1 MHWEQSLRIVSS
13 KRNPPLNLNLSMT
26 GNYKCSNTYI
36 ELTLI
41 ISDFEFASPKASIQ
55 KEIIKAQSQG
65 TKFYGLRLGCG
76 DYYGMYYER
85 AYEKLLDK
93 MWVVNV

>member
-13 KRNPPLNLNLSMT
+13 KRNPPLNYNLSMT

-41 ISDFEFASPKASIQ
+41 KQIFVMSRYQNRHTQRPDMRG
-55 KEIIKAQSQG
+55 KESKC
-65 TKFYGLRLGCG
+65 TFL
-76 DYYGMYYER
+76 
-85 AYEKLLDK
+85 
-93 MWVVNV
+93 